1 MLSIIST
8 TIISQVSA
16 APKKG
21 HYNSHNK
28 ITVNSE
34 TDEVSVK
41 GGFNSN
47 GPNGHQNYKYSYGTN
62 EYLTSKCIN

>member
-1 MLSIIST
+1 MIPEFSILTIVGIVVMLSIIST

-21 HYNSHNK
+21 YNNSHNK

-34 TDEVSVK
+34 TDEVFFK
-41 GGFNSN
+41 DGFNS
-47 GPNGHQNYKYSYGTN
+47 QWT
-62 EYLTSKCIN
+62 